1 MAVIVI
7 GSKLGLKGFRCFPIA
22 SEFCDWW
29 KFDIEDI
36 PWFSGMAGEKSEKL
50 GVFLYQKIE
59 KFQTDRFTVQ

>member
-36 PWFSGMAGEKSEKL
+36 PWFSGMAGGKSEKL
-50 GVFLYQKIE
+50 GVFLH
-59 KFQTDRFTVQ
+59 